1 MPVGVQ
7 VSLLALYKRKTMKLL
22 ERIEALSKIGLTET
36 GICRSAGSK
45 EDRDGKN
52 LVVSWMLEDGLE
64 VRRDNYGNIIGRMPG
79 SGPPIVTGSH
89 TDTVAT
95 AGKYDG
101 VLGVLAGLEAARE
114 LKGKISSPIEVVI
127 FHDEENTM
135 SGSIG
140 YCSKKPNIKAFIEL
154 HVEQGPVLDCQQ
166 VDIGAVTGIVG
177 QRRCLISVF
186 GQENHAGT
194 TPMNMR
200 DDALVKTAEI
210 ISHINKKALECDGLV
225 ATVGVLDVFPNAFSV
240 VPGQVDFTLQVRDL
254 DAIIME
260 GFVEEVCKE
269 FNLRYEIAYKSEPVL
284 CDNEIIESILDSC
297 FRYGMKSIKMPSRAS
312 HDAQNFTFCPMGMIF
327 VPSIGG
333 ISHSPKEDTS
343 AEMCY
348 NGTKVLIDTIKKL
361 DRKVT

>member
-7 VSLLALYKRKTMKLL
+7 VSLLALYKVKMKLL
-22 ERIEALSKIGLTET
+22 ERIETLSKVGLTEQ
-36 GICRSAGSK
+36 GICRSAGSP
-45 EDRDGKN
+45 EDNQGKN
-52 LVVSWMLEDGLE
+52 LVVSWMLEDGLSVTKDE
-64 VRRDNYGNIIGRMPG
+64 YGNIIGRLDGEG
-79 SGPPIVTGSH
+79 SPIVTGSH

-114 LKGKISSPIEVVI
+114 LKGKIEHPLEVVI

-140 YCSKKPNIKAFIEL
+140 YTSSQPDITAFLEL

-166 VDIGAVTGIVG
+166 LDIGVVEGIVG
-177 QRRCLISVF
+177 QRRCSVSVF

-200 DDALVKTAEI
+200 NDALVKTAEI
-210 ISHINKKALECDGLV
+210 ITYINQKALECDGLV

-254 DAIIME
+254 DATVME
-260 GFVEEVCKE
+260 EFVEDVCKK
-269 FNLRYEIAYKSEPVL
+269 FDLRYEIAHQSEPAL
-284 CDNEIIESILDSC
+284 CYDKIKQYISESCELLDLKSIL
-297 FRYGMKSIKMPSRAS
+297 MPSRAS

-333 ISHSPKEDTS
+333 ISHSPKEDTT

-348 NGTKVLIDTIKKL
+348 DGVNVLINTIMRI
-361 DRKVT
+361 DEAS

>member
-1 MPVGVQ
+1 
-7 VSLLALYKRKTMKLL
+7 MKLL

-45 EDRDGKN
+45 EDLEGKN

-114 LKGKISSPIEVVI
+114 LKGKISSPLEVVI

-140 YCSKKPNIKAFIEL
+140 YCSKEPNIKAFLEL
-154 HVEQGPVLDCQQ
+154 HVEQGPVLDFQQ
-166 VDIGAVTGIVG
+166 LDIGVVEGIVG
-177 QRRCLISVF
+177 QRRCSVSVF

-200 DDALVKTAEI
+200 NDALVKTAEI
-210 ISHINKKALECDGLV
+210 ITYINQKALECDGLV

-254 DAIIME
+254 DSKVME
-260 GFVEEVCKE
+260 EFVEDICKK
-269 FNLRYEIAYKSEPVL
+269 FDLRYEINHQSEPAL
-284 CDNEIIESILDSC
+284 CADKIQQFIEDSC
-297 FRYGMKSIKMPSRAS
+297 SDLKSIRMPSRAS

-333 ISHSPKEDTS
+333 ISHSPKEHTTD
-343 AEMCY
+343 EMCY
-348 NGTKVLIDTIKKL
+348 NGLNVLVSTILKIDKNL
-361 DRKVT
+361 

>member
-1 MPVGVQ
+1 
-7 VSLLALYKRKTMKLL
+7 MKLL
-22 ERIEALSKIGLTET
+22 ERIEELSKIGLTET

-114 LKGKISSPIEVVI
+114 LKGKISSPLEVVI

-140 YCSKKPNIKAFIEL
+140 YCSKKPNIKAFLEL
-154 HVEQGPVLDCQQ
+154 HVEQGPVLDFQQ
-166 VDIGAVTGIVG
+166 LDIGVVEGIVG
-177 QRRCLISVF
+177 QRRCSVSVF

-200 DDALVKTAEI
+200 NDALVKTAEI
-210 ISHINKKALECDGLV
+210 ITYINQKALECDGLV

-254 DAIIME
+254 DSKVME
-260 GFVEEVCKE
+260 EFVEDICKE
-269 FNLRYEIAYKSEPVL
+269 FDLRYEIAHQSEPAL
-284 CDNEIIESILDSC
+284 CDDTIKTCISESCDELNL
-297 FRYGMKSIKMPSRAS
+297 KSIWMPSRAS

-333 ISHSPKEDTS
+333 ISHSPKEDTTD
-343 AEMCY
+343 EMCY
-348 NGTKVLIDTIKKL
+348 NGVNVLINTIL
-361 DRKVT
+361 KVDKTT